1 MIFETKRLR
10 VRKLK
15 LSDIEAFHKM
25 QSDIEVMRY
34 VTGQVATYDESV
46 EKLKSWIDMYT
57 TKISEWP
64 FAIEIKE
71 NNKFIGICGIIE
83 ENEIG
88 FRLIKENWG
97 LGYGTEILDGVI
109 MYSRNLGLIKLI
121 AEVIIE
127 NESSYKILKR
137 AGFIIKGQRICK
149 EIQLPEYLM
158 HLKL

>member
-15 LSDIEAFHKM
+15 FSDIEAFHKM

-34 VTGQVATYDESV
+34 VTGKAATYDESV
-46 EKLKSWIDMYT
+46 EKLKSWIDIYT
-57 TKISEWP
+57 IKISEWP
-64 FAIEIKE
+64 FAVELKE
-71 NNKFIGICGIIE
+71 SNEFIGICGIIE

-88 FRLIKENWG
+88 FRFLKENWG
-97 LGYGTEILDGVI
+97 LGYGTEILDGI
-109 MYSRNLGLIKLI
+109 IRYSRNLGLKNLK

-127 NESSYKILKR
+127 NERSYKILKR
-137 AGFIIKGQRICK
+137 AGFMITRKRVCK

-158 HLKL
+158 ELKL

>member
-15 LSDIEAFHKM
+15 FSDIEAFHKM
-25 QSDIEVMRY
+25 QSDMDVMKY
-34 VTGQVATYDESV
+34 VTGKAATYDESV
-46 EKLKSWIDMYT
+46 EKLKSWIDRYA

-64 FAIEIKE
+64 FAIELKE

-88 FRLIKENWG
+88 FRFLKENWG
-97 LGYGTEILDGVI
+97 LGYGAEILDGI
-109 MYSRNLGLIKLI
+109 IRYSRNLGLKNLI

-127 NESSYKILKR
+127 NKSSYIIFKN
-137 AGFIIKGQRICK
+137 AGFMIREQRICK
-149 EIQLPEYLM
+149 EIELPEYLM
-158 HLKL
+158 QLKL